1 MRDFVHKRIVLQ
13 ISMLLLAA
21 VVVLAAC
28 APDPRAQL
36 ISPDMVPV
44 GAGEEFVRPT
54 PTPVPSIADL
64 SEEEILAGLPDDVLA
79 AFPGDP
85 AAGEQLSL
93 LNGCVGCHALDPAN
107 VAVAPSWHNMANVAV
122 ARKPDMS
129 PAAYLYES
137 IVEPNAYVVQ
147 GYPSGVMPQ
156 NYEQTLTT
164 EQIVDIIAYM
174 LTLRG
179 NSQ

>member
-1 MRDFVHKRIVLQ
+1 MRDFFHKRMILHVT
-13 ISMLLLAA
+13 LLILAA
-21 VVVLAAC
+21 VILLAAC
-28 APDPRAQL
+28 APNPRAQL
-36 ISPDMVPV
+36 ISPNMVPE
-44 GAGEEFVRPT
+44 GAGGEFVRPT

-85 AAGEQLSL
+85 ASGQQLAV
-93 LNGCVGCHALDPAN
+93 LNGCVGCHQLDPTQ
-107 VAVAPSWHNMANVAV
+107 AVTAPSWHNMANVAV
-122 ARKPDMS
+122 ARRPGMS

-137 IVEPNAYVVQ
+137 IVEPNAYIVQ
-147 GYPSGVMPQ
+147 GYPAGIMPQ
-156 NYEQTLTT
+156 NYDQSLTT

-179 NSQ
+179 NGQ